1 MVVIINIFKV
11 NFYHDQRLNCRF
23 LRLTSNF
30 WPLYRERLL
39 NPTETLLQNPPY
51 CDETKLGFKKLTS
64 RGFVSFPRFHYGFLR
79 ADYARGLVQD
89 ICK

>member
-1 MVVIINIFKV
+1 MVTVQAQKTR
-11 NFYHDQRLNCRF
+11 H
-23 LRLTSNF
+23 TSRALGQTDT
-30 WPLYRERLL
+30 PADRARLL

-64 RGFVSFPRFHYGFLR
+64 RGFVSFLRFHYGFLR
-79 ADYARGLVQD
+79 VDYARGLVQD